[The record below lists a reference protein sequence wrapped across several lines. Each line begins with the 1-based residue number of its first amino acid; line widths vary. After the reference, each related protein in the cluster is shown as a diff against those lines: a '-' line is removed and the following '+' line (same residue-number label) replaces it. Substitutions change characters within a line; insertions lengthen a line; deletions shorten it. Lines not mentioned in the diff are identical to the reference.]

1 MSASLTSPDIVIVV
15 IPESRSAF
23 ASSIPSTSFK
33 HNYTAF
39 THDGQCMPTTLIS
52 FSAIINHLIIDM
64 YSYVIALFKLLVT
77 PNFFDFLQSL
87 LEILYLVNDVE

>member
-1 MSASLTSPDIVIVV
+1 MSASLTSADIVIFV

-33 HNYTAF
+33 HNSTAF

-52 FSAIINHLIIDM
+52 FSAIINHLNVDSNI
-64 YSYVIALFKLLVT
+64 YVVGLFKLLVM
-77 PNFFDFLQSL
+77 PNFLDFR
-87 LEILYLVNDVE
+87 